1 MGLESPI
8 STLFD
13 SNGTEMA
20 YSQSQAIT
28 TGTTT
33 GYLVMGSGSN
43 GATFIKMGP
52 SGEVFITGSIDA
64 VAAGVQS
71 ITGTVNIGNQWAF
84 TTGSNNALT
93 VNQGQ
98 SGSIGQSWFVS
109 VTDGTKV
116 LGTGSSAPL
125 YVNVVNSITSSTT
138 STTTVVSQVL
148 AWTGSYAM
156 LASNTARKG
165 VSISKEGAGWAYV
178 LFGSGTPSDVLFSVK
193 LANNSFYEVPFNYT
207 GPIKVSFSNNVATSF
222 ILVTD
227 FS

>member
-1 MGLESPI
+1 MSLESPI
-8 STLFD
+8 GTLFD

-20 YSQSQAIT
+20 YSQSQVIT
-28 TGTTT
+28 AGTTT
-33 GYLVMGSGSN
+33 GYLMMGSGSN

-64 VAAGVQS
+64 IAAGIQTV
-71 ITGTVNIGNQWAF
+71 TGTVGISGPV
-84 TTGSNNALT
+84 T

-98 SGSIGQSWFVS
+98 SGSVGQSWFVS

-125 YVNVVNSITSSTT
+125 YVNVVNPITTSLNN
-138 STTTVVSQVL
+138 STTTTVSQVL
-148 AWTGSYAM
+148 AWTGSYTV

-165 VSISKEGAGWAYV
+165 VSLWKEGGGNAFV
-178 LFGSGTPSDVLFSVK
+178 LLGSGIASSVNFTVK
-193 LANNSFYEVPFNYT
+193 MAGNASYEIPFNYT
-207 GPIKVSFSNNVATSF
+207 GPVNISFSTSAASSF
-222 ILVTD
+222 VLVTD